1 PAAYARDM
9 PEGDTIFRTART
21 LRQALAGKTLRRFE
35 AKRLVA
41 RGPRPGTKVIDAEA
55 RGKHLLIHFDDGTVL
70 HTHMRMTGSWH
81 VYRAGERWKKPA
93 SYARVVMET
102 EDDIVAVCFSAPLV
116 ELRRDADAS
125 VAHLGP
131 DLCRPDVDLAEVRLR
146 FRRLHPSTELGVAL
160 LDQTVASGIGNV
172 YKSEVCFVC
181 HEDPFTPI
189 GELDETRV
197 ETLFATAARLLQANL
212 EGFDRVTVGRGLGV
226 YGKQGK
232 RCLRCGTV
240 VRMRHQGEQAR
251 STYWCPGC
259 QTGPHG
265 TNA

>member
-1 PAAYARDM
+1 M

-21 LRQALAGKTLRRFE
+21 LRQALAGKAIRRFE
-35 AKRLVA
+35 AKRLVD
-41 RGPRPGTKVIDAEA
+41 RGPAPGTKILDVEA
-55 RGKHLLIHFDDGTVL
+55 RGKHLLIHFADGTGL

-81 VYRAGERWKKPA
+81 VYRSGERWKKPT
-93 SYARVVMET
+93 SYARVVIET
-102 EDDIVAVCFSAPLV
+102 EDDTVAVCFSAPVV

-131 DLCRPDVDLAEVRLR
+131 DLCRPDVDLGEARRRLR
-146 FRRLHPSTELGVAL
+146 ELPPSTELGVAL

-172 YKSEVCFVC
+172 YKSETCFVC
-181 HEDPFTPI
+181 REDPFTPI
-189 GELDETRV
+189 GELDDAQV
-197 ETLFATAARLLQANL
+197 NALFATASRLLQANL

-226 YGKQGK
+226 YGRQGK

-259 QTGPHG
+259 QTGP
-265 TNA
+265 TPRTP